1 MSQESRKACL
11 EEVSG
16 RLDRTSGSEA
26 GGRKWA
32 GRQGLTSRLESLED
46 HDHVL
51 LTFVFPPP
59 SSQGQA

>member
-26 GGRKWA
+26 GGEEVGRKT
-32 GRQGLTSRLESLED
+32 GVDE
-46 HDHVL
+46 
-51 LTFVFPPP
+51 
-59 SSQGQA
+59 